1 MNVPLVKRVAA
12 HAGDEVCALGTQ
24 VFVNG
29 SPVAARRSVDG
40 RGRSMPAWSGCVRL
54 RGRQLFL
61 LMDNPASFDGRYF
74 GLTEGSDVI
83 GKARLLWR
91 R

>member
-1 MNVPLVKRVAA
+1 VPLIKRVVAA
-12 HAGDEVCALGTQ
+12 AGDEVCA
-24 VFVNG
+24 
-29 SPVAARRSVDG
+29 S
-40 RGRSMPAWSGCVRL
+40 GRSIVVNNVIVAQRQIFDDKGRRLPFWLGCTRL

-61 LMDNPASFDGRYF
+61 LMDNPDSFDGRYF
-74 GLTEGSDVI
+74 GLTEGDDVI